1 MDFSF
6 PGSASPGSS
15 STASGTPERT
25 ASYEL
30 FSREMVVSDH
40 PATVPLVSSSAALAS
55 VAVGRPVRGEFTY
68 LIPETL
74 SGRLAP
80 GQRVLVPFGRGTALG
95 FFLGPAS
102 PPAEEG
108 VKLKPI
114 QRVLEESPS
123 LPPDLIALLRFAAEH
138 YRYPLGEV
146 IRGALPPGLSKA
158 EDEKQARPDVQ
169 HFAVALVSEPPAELR
184 RAPAQSATL
193 AYLLAVGGRAPLDE
207 VAHAIPGAR
216 ETLKKLA
223 SRGMVRLEEQ
233 VLKPGV
239 REGLAQGRP
248 AQLTLEQDA
257 AVRSLHSGLDA
268 GGFQT
273 VLLHGVTGSG
283 KTEVYLRAVEHA
295 LSQGK
300 GSLVLVPE
308 IALTPQLVGRFRSRF
323 GSDVAVLHSGLK
335 DRERLFHWQ
344 ALRKGTVRIAVGVR
358 SAIWA
363 PVENLGL
370 VVVDEEHDPSFK
382 QEGKLHYNARDMAV
396 MRGKQA
402 GALVVLG
409 SATPSLESLQN
420 ARSGRYQLLEM
431 KHRVDDRP
439 MPRIELVDLRIERPR
454 DGGPVTEEAPILSQP
469 LLDAMKETVDKGQQ
483 VILFLNRRGH
493 STFLLCE
500 VCGLTLKCND
510 CDVCLTLHRAASR
523 VMCHY
528 CGQAS
533 PVPDRCRECTGPLLR
548 LGIGTERVEAEV
560 AERLPQARIARL
572 DRDSATS
579 AERVT
584 ELLAAFARRELDV
597 LVGTQMVAKGHD
609 FPGVTLVCVVMA
621 DTSLAIPDFRAAER
635 TFHLLTQVA
644 GRAGRGRDPGRVLV
658 QTYNPDSEPV
668 KRVLAHDF
676 EGFAQQE
683 LDWRKALA
691 YPPFSRMAAIRLE
704 GEHPEQTASVARMLG
719 DFLSRRMPPPSAGV
733 RLLGPALAPISRL
746 RGRTRWQLLLK
757 GPTHAALASLLAR
770 LETKLEEVPSGV
782 KVTID
787 VDPGAML

>member
-1 MDFSF
+1 MER
-6 PGSASPGSS
+6 SASLGNEVPHLASTLGGTQDHTPGC
-15 STASGTPERT
+15 RT
-25 ASYEL
+25 
-30 FSREMVVSDH
+30 SREVVVSDH
-40 PATVPLVSSSAALAS
+40 SVTVDPVSSPAALAS
-55 VAVGRPVRGEFTY
+55 IAVGRPVRGEFTY
-68 LIPETL
+68 VVPDTL

-102 PPAEEG
+102 SPVEEG
-108 VKLKPI
+108 IQLKPI

-123 LPPDLIALLRFAAEH
+123 LPPDLIGLLRFAAEH

-158 EDEKQARPDVQ
+158 EDEKEARPDVQ
-169 HFAVALVSEPPAELR
+169 LFAVALASEAPPELR
-184 RAPAQSATL
+184 RAPAQSAAL
-193 AYLLAVGGRAPLDE
+193 AYLLAVGGRAPVEE
-207 VAHAIPGAR
+207 VAHAIPGGR
-216 ETLKKLA
+216 ETLRKLA
-223 SRGMVRLEEQ
+223 ARGLVRLEEQ

-239 REGLAQGRP
+239 REGLGQGRP
-248 AQLTLEQDA
+248 EVLTPEQDI
-257 AVRSLHSGLDA
+257 AVKALHYSLDM
-268 GGFQT
+268 GGFHT

-295 LSQGK
+295 LAQGR

-382 QEGKLHYNARDMAV
+382 QEDKLRYNARDMAV

-409 SATPSLESLQN
+409 SATPSLESLEN
-420 ARSGRYQLLEM
+420 VRRGRYKVLEL

-454 DGGPVTEEAPILSQP
+454 DGGPITEEAPILSPP
-469 LLDAMKETVDKGQQ
+469 LVQAMQETLDRGQQ
-483 VILFLNRRGH
+483 TILFLNRRGH

-500 VCGLTLKCND
+500 VCGLTLKCSE

-528 CGQAS
+528 CGLAS
-533 PVPDRCRECTGPLLR
+533 PVPSRCRECTGPMLK

-560 AERLPQARIARL
+560 AERFPRARVARL

-579 AERVT
+579 GERVT
-584 ELLAAFARRELDV
+584 ELLAAFARREIDI

-683 LDWRKALA
+683 LEWRHALA
-691 YPPFSRMAAIRLE
+691 YPPFSRMAAIRIE

-757 GPTHAALASLLAR
+757 GPTHVALAPLLAR
-770 LETKLEEVPSGV
+770 LEIKLEDIPSGV

-787 VDPGAML
+787 VDPSAML

>member
-1 MDFSF
+1 MDLPLF
-6 PGSASPGSS
+6 GYADLNLS
-15 STASGTPERT
+15 STQSGTQEDT
-25 ASYEL
+25 GSYPL
-30 FSREMVVSDH
+30 RRREVVVSDH
-40 PATVPLVSSSAALAS
+40 PATVPTVSSSAVLAS

-68 LIPETL
+68 VVPEAL

-146 IRGALPPGLSKA
+146 IRGALPPGLTKA
-158 EDEKQARPDVQ
+158 EDEKEARPDVQ
-169 HFAVALVSEPPAELR
+169 HFAVALVTEAPAELR

-216 ETLKKLA
+216 DTLKKLA

-239 REGLAQGRP
+239 REGLEQGRH
-248 AQLTLEQDA
+248 AQLTAEQET
-257 AVRSLHSGLDA
+257 AVKSLYGSLDE
-268 GGFQT
+268 GGFQA

-295 LSQGK
+295 LAQGK

-409 SATPSLESLQN
+409 SATPSLESLHN
-420 ARSGRYQLLEM
+420 ARAGRYRLLEM
-431 KHRVDDRP
+431 KRRVDDRP
-439 MPRIELVDLRIERPR
+439 MPTIQLVDLRIERPR
-454 DGGPVTEEAPILSQP
+454 DGGPVTEEAPILSPP

-510 CDVCLTLHRAASR
+510 CDVCMTLHRAASR

-533 PVPDRCRECTGPLLR
+533 PVPERCRECTGPLLR

-584 ELLAAFARRELDV
+584 ELLAAFARREIDV

-635 TFHLLTQVA
+635 TFHLLTQVS
-644 GRAGRGRDPGRVLV
+644 GRAGRGKDPGRVLV

-676 EGFAQQE
+676 EGFAEQE
-683 LDWRKALA
+683 LLWRKALA

-757 GPTHAALASLLAR
+757 GPTHGAFASLLAR